1 MDSARS
7 TYPQLLKD
15 SFPFKPTHDQEKA
28 LEKLAYFLAHGGSRD
43 LFLLQG
49 YAGTGKTTLIR
60 ALVKTLE
67 RSNRKH
73 VLLAPT
79 GRAAKVMAQYSGS
92 PAFTIH
98 KFIYQLSRD
107 GLGRLQYQVRAHRGK
122 EAVIVVDEA
131 SMIHD
136 RAGLNQ
142 GGLLEDLIQ
151 FKDQGRD
158 CQLILVG
165 DTAQLPPVHT
175 ALSPAMDLDY
185 LRRAHDHEAQRV
197 ELQQVMRQ
205 EEGSEILE
213 NATAL
218 RENIRQE
225 NLSLPEWQCG
235 REVLKLKEGYEVEES
250 LQDAYSTHGA
260 QGCLIITRSNKRAV
274 MYNQQVR
281 QRVLA
286 LEDELAAGDLLM
298 IVKNNYFWLPPGRQ
312 ARFIANGD
320 IAELLEIYEY
330 KELYER
336 RFARVKIQLVD
347 YPDDPPLEVWV
358 HLDTID
364 ASSPSL
370 SQEEFQ
376 AFGDCVMEDY
386 SELSRKADRIR
397 ALRENPFYQALQIKF
412 AYAVT
417 GHKAQ
422 GGQWP
427 VVFVENPWLP
437 EGQIDLDYLRWL
449 YTAFT
454 RAQEK
459 LFLLGFTSA
468 EDF

>member
-1 MDSARS
+1 MNRMTSS
-7 TYPQLLKD
+7 YPSLLKN
-15 SFPFKPTHDQEKA
+15 SFPFKPTEDQEEA
-28 LEKLAYFLAHGGSRD
+28 LEKLAYYLAQGGAND

-60 ALVKTLE
+60 ALVQALE
-67 RSNRKH
+67 QSQRQH

-107 GLGRLQYQVRAHRGK
+107 GLGRLQYQVRAQRGK
-122 EAVIVVDEA
+122 EAVIIVDEA

-136 RAGLNQ
+136 RAGLQQ
-142 GGLLEDLIQ
+142 GGLLQDLIQ
-151 FKDQGRD
+151 FKEQGRN

-175 ALSPAMDLDY
+175 ALSPAMDLDH
-185 LRRAHDHEAQRV
+185 LRRAHHHEVQRV
-197 ELQQVMRQ
+197 ELRQVMRQ
-205 EEGSEILE
+205 QEGSEILR

-235 REVLKLKEGYEVEES
+235 QEVVKLKEGYQVEES
-250 LQDAYSTHGA
+250 LQDAYSSQGA

-281 QRVLA
+281 QRILWQ
-286 LEDELAAGDLLM
+286 EDELAAGDLLM
-298 IVKNNYFWLPPGRQ
+298 IVKNNYYWLPAGRQ

-330 KELYER
+330 QELYNR
-336 RFARVKIQLVD
+336 RFARVKIQLID

-364 ASSPSL
+364 APSPSL

-376 AFGDCVMEDY
+376 AFGDCVLEDY
-386 SELSRKADRIR
+386 AELNRKADRIK

-437 EGQIDLDYLRWL
+437 EGEIDLDYLRWL

-459 LFLLGFTSA
+459 LYLLGFTGA